1 MKTLLIPTD
10 FNLASLN
17 CIPGLVQR
25 YAPEK
30 VEVILVHMMKVT
42 DNIGELLMLSRR
54 SSEYRHISEDFYKA
68 CSQLKQQYAD
78 SINNIRIE
86 FFYGST
92 VAVFKNFLEAN
103 EVDAIVMLEN
113 YDYRMLNKNS
123 SEPALLA
130 NRSGYELVYTNC
142 NEPAS
147 AKAIAN
153 QEDLIEEIA

>member
-17 CIPGLVQR
+17 CIPGLIQR
-25 YAPEK
+25 YSPQK
-30 VEVILVHMMKVT
+30 VEIILVHMMKVT

-68 CSQLKQQYAD
+68 CYKLKQQYTGN
-78 SINNIRIE
+78 INNIRIE

-103 EVDAIVMLEN
+103 EVDAIVMFEN
-113 YDYRMLNKNS
+113 YDYQMLNKNS
-123 SEPALLA
+123 TPPALLA
-130 NRSGYELVYTNC
+130 NRSGYELIYADCKQPTPTKTV
-142 NEPAS
+142 AD
-147 AKAIAN
+147 
-153 QEDLIEEIA
+153 QENLIEEIA

>member
-17 CIPGLVQR
+17 CIPGLVQS

-68 CSQLKQQYAD
+68 CARLKRLYAAN
-78 SINNIRIE
+78 INNIRIE

-103 EVDAIVMLEN
+103 EVDAIVMLED
-113 YDYRMLNKNS
+113 YDYRMLNNNS
-123 SEPALLA
+123 TQPALLA
-130 NRSGYELVYTNC
+130 NRSGYELIYTNC
-142 NEPAS
+142 EQP
-147 AKAIAN
+147 AKAIVQ
-153 QEDLIEEIA
+153 QENLIEEVA